1 MEATRAGS
9 PWPGYVKTAVER
21 MRRQDGEQRIDTL
34 FFDFT
39 GYGQHP
45 RVRQHQD
52 NGAKLASFIRE
63 RMGW

>member
-1 MEATRAGS
+1 
-9 PWPGYVKTAVER
+9 VKAAVER

-39 GYGQHP
+39 GYRQHP
-45 RVRQHQD
+45 RVRQHQE
-52 NGAKLASFIRE
+52 NAAKLAAFMKA